1 MKKKILSRKLFAA
14 LASLSAVLVAG
25 VPMSAEETSAQ
36 AAVTYEPKWS
46 SLDKRPVPEWFRDAK
61 FGIFIHWGL
70 YSVPSWAPM
79 GQYAEWYWTRLG
91 GNSSTV
97 KFQKNK
103 YGPDFKYE
111 DFAPLFKA
119 ELFNARDWAKLFK
132 KAGAK
137 YVVPTSKHHD
147 GYALWPSAEANKT
160 WGRPWNSAE
169 IGPMRDLLGE
179 IAAAVRDEGMKFGF
193 YFSLYEWHNP
203 LWRKNRKAYV
213 TEHFLPQFKDAV
225 LRYKPSLIFGDGE
238 WDMHS
243 SQWKTEEFMAWLYN
257 ESPSKDDVIIND
269 RWGKETRH
277 RHGGYFTTEYG
288 AGLADGSKAWE
299 ENRGIGRSFG
309 LNRAERIDHY
319 KSSRELVLV
328 LVDLVSRG
336 GNLLLNVG
344 PAADGT
350 IPPIMEERLLDIGAW
365 LGINGEAIYETRPA
379 GRPCQWTE
387 GKRPGQSYGTYKV
400 KYNLM
405 DAVGQRPRQTREGLN
420 AVKQVFYTQKKNT
433 LYAISVGWPGA
444 TLTLR
449 DVKIGG
455 ESAVTLLGQK
465 ENLKYTRQ
473 GNDIVITV
481 PKLEPD
487 ALPCRYAYTFRI
499 TDASVLPETG
509 AKKVEATEIKDYTGE
524 TR

>member
-1 MKKKILSRKLFAA
+1 MKKKFLSRT
-14 LASLSAVLVAG
+14 LSTVLTGISVAFVAG
-25 VPMSAEETSAQ
+25 APASAGEAGAEAP
-36 AAVTYEPKWS
+36 VIYEPKWS
-46 SLDKRPVPEWFRDAK
+46 SLDKRPAPEWFRDAK

-70 YSVPSWAPM
+70 YSVPSWAKV
-79 GQYAEWYWTRLG
+79 GEYAEWYWTRLG
-91 GNSSTV
+91 RDSGTSR
-97 KFQKNK
+97 FQKGK
-103 YGPDFKYE
+103 YGTDFKYE

-119 ELFNARDWAKLFK
+119 ELFNASSWAKLFK
-132 KAGAK
+132 KAGAR
-137 YVVPTSKHHD
+137 YVVPTSKHHE
-147 GYALWPSAEANKT
+147 GYALWPSAEASKT
-160 WGRPWNSAE
+160 WGRPWNAAE
-169 IGPMRDLLGE
+169 VGPMRDLLGE
-179 IAAAVRDEGMKFGF
+179 IAKAVRDEGMKFGF
-193 YFSLYEWHNP
+193 YISLYEWNNP
-203 LWRKNRKAYV
+203 LWRKNRNAYV

-225 LRYKPSLIFGDGE
+225 LRYKPSLLFGDGE
-238 WDMHS
+238 WDMPS

-309 LNRAERIDHY
+309 LNRAERVGHY

-328 LVDLVSRG
+328 LADLVSRG

-365 LGINGEAIYETRPA
+365 LNVNGEAIYETRSA

-387 GKRPGQSYGTYKV
+387 GKRPEQRYGTYKV
-400 KYNLM
+400 KYDLM
-405 DAVGQRPRQTREGLN
+405 DYVGQRTKQGKEGLK
-420 AVKQVFYTQKKNT
+420 AVKQVFFTQKKNT

-449 DVKIGG
+449 DVKTGDK
-455 ESAVTLLGQK
+455 SVVSLLGRS
-465 ENLKYTRQ
+465 ENLEYTRQ
-473 GNDIVITV
+473 GDDIVIKV
-481 PKLEPD
+481 PSLEPD
-487 ALPCRYAYTFRI
+487 ALPCQYAYTFKI
-499 TDASVLPETG
+499 TDASVLPETDAG
-509 AKKVEATEIKDYTGE
+509 KAKAAEIKDYKGE
-524 TR
+524 S